1 MKRNPEQLPLR
12 KKLLFS
18 VIPVSLLLLLLVL
31 TEVGLRFFA
40 PSLANPFTRRVDY
53 ASTEWQQINRRY
65 LQKYFPTTISILP
78 ELKPSLFRA
87 IKTDR
92 TFRVVCLGGSS
103 MFGTPYQMTTTIPGM
118 VRTQLR
124 HLFPDREIEVLNL
137 GASAINSNVVRDMLE
152 EEVLDLKPDL
162 VLVYMGHN
170 EFYGP
175 DGVGASGLQKS
186 FPWLTPIK
194 YRLQNLR
201 IFNLLSR
208 LFTRDPESRQ
218 QAGNLM
224 RQVSRESHVPLN
236 SDETKHIAGIFRDN
250 LRTIVKD
257 CKSANVPVVLSDIT
271 SNLLFPPFASDSTV
285 DGIRLD
291 EDLFRSLADQKNW
304 NTLRDTVQKLITLD
318 STNALLRYWH
328 GRALLGLGEDPSARA
343 ELRLARDLD
352 LLKFRA
358 PSGMNSIIHKI
369 SREENVPCV
378 LTDSLFSRLSPAGIP
393 GNDLFWEHLHPT
405 AKGYYEIARLFVSEI
420 LRRSILSAA
429 RPRQAMISFDPDSLA
444 LPWLDFAYADLS
456 MQHLTSQWPFQDYHV
471 EPVVTGN
478 SDVELVRIATD
489 VYHTKTT
496 WDEGCLLTAARFR
509 QLGVPNKAITTY
521 RAMLQEFPYEATVHY
536 RLAVLFRDLGNIP
549 AAVVEYDRSIASD
562 SAQVNPYVELALL
575 EVNRGHFDRAIA
587 LFNAS
592 LRLHSDISPQVLST
606 IYYGLAGAVANKGDI
621 PLALRHLDHALRL
634 NPAYESA
641 RQLKAA
647 LLRYQS
653 SHP

>member
-18 VIPVSLLLLLLVL
+18 VIPVSLLLLLLAL
-31 TEVGLRFFA
+31 TEVGLRLFT

-53 ASTEWQQINRRY
+53 ASIEWRQINRRY
-65 LQKYFPTTISILP
+65 LQKYFPSTISILP

-87 IKTDR
+87 TKTDR

-152 EEVLDLKPDL
+152 EEVLDLNPDL

-175 DGVGASGLQKS
+175 DGVGASGLEKLL
-186 FPWLTPIK
+186 PWLTPVK

-201 IFNLLSR
+201 VFNLLAGLFAHQPGSR
-208 LFTRDPESRQ
+208 ER
-218 QAGNLM
+218 AGNLM
-224 RQVSRESHVPLN
+224 HQVSQESHVPLN
-236 SDETKHIAGIFRDN
+236 SDETKRIAGIFSDN
-250 LRTIVKD
+250 LKTIIKD
-257 CKSANVPVVLSDIT
+257 CKSADVPVVLSDIA

-285 DGIRLD
+285 DGVHLD
-291 EDLFRSLADQKNW
+291 AELFRSLAGRKNW
-304 NTLRDTVQKLITLD
+304 NLLQDTTQSLLSLD

-328 GRALLGLGEDPSARA
+328 GRALLGLGDASGARS
-343 ELRLARDLD
+343 ELQSARDLD

-358 PSGMNSIIHKI
+358 PTGFNTIIHRI
-369 SREENVPCV
+369 AREENVPCIA
-378 LTDSLFSRLSPAGIP
+378 TDSLFSRLSPDGIP
-393 GNDLFWEHLHPT
+393 GSNLFWEHLHPRAT
-405 AKGYYEIARLFVSEI
+405 GYYEIARLFVSEI
-420 LRRSILSAA
+420 LRRSFLSPG
-429 RPRQAMISFDPDSLA
+429 RPTQAMLSFDPDSLA

-456 MQHLTSQWPFQDYHV
+456 MEHLTSQWPFEHYHV
-471 EPVVTGN
+471 QPVVVGN
-478 SDVELVRIATD
+478 SDAELVRIATD
-489 VYHTKTT
+489 VYETKTT
-496 WDEGCLLTAARFR
+496 WDEGCLMTAARFR
-509 QLGVPNKAITTY
+509 QLDLPNKAITTY

-549 AAVVEYDRSIASD
+549 RAVVEYNRSIASD
-562 SAQVNPYVELALL
+562 STRVNALVELALL
-575 EVNRGHFDRAIA
+575 EVNRGRFDRAIA
-587 LFNAS
+587 LFNTS
-592 LRLHSDISPQVLST
+592 LHSQSNLSSQMLST

-621 PLALRHLDHALRL
+621 PLALRHLDRALQL
-634 NPAYESA
+634 NPSYEAA
-641 RQLKAA
+641 RQLKSA